1 MNWDDILAEQE
12 HLEHYGILGMKW
24 GVRRFETKNGH
35 LTEAGKKRYEK
46 GPSGIYEKIR
56 TGTAKP
62 AKSIAKK
69 IKLTKEE
76 VRSIYSKMLD
86 EKAVKREV
94 KKELKQTSK
103 SISRLKKAVNIGT
116 AIAGIGAV
124 TASGVLA
131 KKLTTAFPGMAVSA
145 ALANIVIAGAGQTL
159 LGTAVNYAGNKKA
172 ESILANNN
180 VKLSQIKIP
189 KKLSLE
195 EIEEIQKEEEKMK
208 HSIDYT
214 TNHLEHWGILGM
226 KWGVRRYQNKDG
238 SLTSEGRARY
248 KNLTDKKT
256 VKQVFKEKGE
266 NVTDADI
273 KEAILRNPNAKDVKK
288 YQHLFT
294 AQEIQS
300 MANQRNAIASMLNAE
315 HRISFERIQTY
326 KNFADILSTTVSA
339 IKSTAYLAKSIG
351 TGAEIVK
358 SLKNKDYIS
367 ALEYLSSLDGSGG
380 GKKKKDKKKDDSDN

>member
-46 GPSGIYEKIR
+46 GPSGLYEKIR

-76 VRSIYSKMLD
+76 ARSRYSKMLD

-103 SISRLKKAVNIGT
+103 SISRLKKAVGIGTAAVGIGT
-116 AIAGIGAV
+116 AIGSGIL
-124 TASGVLA
+124 T

-159 LGTAVNYAGNKKA
+159 LSTAVNYAGNKKA
-172 ESILANNN
+172 ESVLANNN
-180 VKLSQIKIP
+180 IKLSQIKIP

>member
-1 MNWDDILAEQE
+1 MNWDDIRNEQE
-12 HLEHYGILGMKW
+12 YLEHYGIKGMKW
-24 GVRRFETKNGH
+24 GIRRYQNKDGS
-35 LTEAGKKRYEK
+35 LTEAGEKRYGK
-46 GPSGIYEKIR
+46 GPSGVYEKIR
-56 TGTAKP
+56 TGTLKP
-62 AKSIAKK
+62 TKSIAKK

-76 VRSIYSKMLD
+76 ARSRYSEML
-86 EKAVKREV
+86 EKKAIEKEV

-103 SISRLKKAVNIGT
+103 SISRLKKAVGIGT
-116 AIAGIGAV
+116 AVAGVGAV
-124 TASGVLA
+124 LASSALA
-131 KKLTTAFPGMAVSA
+131 KKLTTAFPGMTTSV
-145 ALANIVIAGAGQTL
+145 ALANIIIAGAGQTL
-159 LGTAVNYAGNKKA
+159 LSTAINYAGNKKA

-180 VKLSQIKIP
+180 IKLSQIKIP
-189 KKLSLE
+189 KRLSLE

-214 TNHLEHWGILGM
+214 TEHLEHHGILGM

-238 SLTSEGRARY
+238 SLTPEGRARY

-273 KEAILRNPNAKDVKK
+273 KEAILRNPNTKDVKK

-300 MANQRNAIASMLNAE
+300 MANKRNAIASMRNAE
-315 HRISFERIQTY
+315 HRIMFEKIQTY
-326 KNFADILSTTVSA
+326 KNFADILLTTVSV

-351 TGAEIVK
+351 TGAEIVE

-367 ALEYLSSLDGSGG
+367 ALEYLSSLDGSSG
-380 GKKKKDKKKDDSDN
+380 GKKKKKKEDSNN

>member
-76 VRSIYSKMLD
+76 ARSRYSKMLE

-116 AIAGIGAV
+116 AIAGTGAV
-124 TASGVLA
+124 IASGALT

-145 ALANIVIAGAGQTL
+145 AIANIVIAGAGQTL

-180 VKLSQIKIP
+180 IKLSQIKIP

-214 TNHLEHWGILGM
+214 ANHLEHWGVLGM

-266 NVTDADI
+266 SVTDADI
-273 KEAILRNPNAKDVKK
+273 KEAILKNPNAKDVKK

-315 HRISFERIQTY
+315 HRITFEKIQTY

>member
-76 VRSIYSKMLD
+76 ARSRYSKMLD

-103 SISRLKKAVNIGT
+103 SISRLKKAVGIGTAAVGIGT
-116 AIAGIGAV
+116 AIG
-124 TASGVLA
+124 SGVLA

-214 TNHLEHWGILGM
+214 TNHLEHWGVLGM

-256 VKQVFKEKGE
+256 IKQVFKEKGE
-266 NVTDADI
+266 NITDADI

>member
-76 VRSIYSKMLD
+76 ARSRYSKMLE

-116 AIAGIGAV
+116 AIAGTGAV
-124 TASGVLA
+124 IASGALT

-145 ALANIVIAGAGQTL
+145 AIANIVIAGAGQTL

-180 VKLSQIKIP
+180 IKLSQIKIP

-214 TNHLEHWGILGM
+214 ANHLEHWGVLGM

-266 NVTDADI
+266 SVTDADI
-273 KEAILRNPNAKDVKK
+273 KEAILKNPNAKDVKK

-315 HRISFERIQTY
+315 HRITFEKIQTY

-367 ALEYLSSLDGSGG
+367 ALEYLSSL
-380 GKKKKDKKKDDSDN
+380 KRMVTNA

>member
-76 VRSIYSKMLD
+76 ARSRYSKMLD

-124 TASGVLA
+124 TASGILT
-131 KKLTTAFPGMAVSA
+131 KKLTAAFPGMTVSA

-159 LGTAVNYAGNKKA
+159 LSTAVNYAGNKKA
-172 ESILANNN
+172 ESVLANNN
-180 VKLSQIKIP
+180 IKLSQIKIP

-214 TNHLEHWGILGM
+214 ANHLEHWGVLGM

>member
-76 VRSIYSKMLD
+76 VRSRYSKMLD

>member
-1 MNWDDILAEQE
+1 MNCDDILAEQE

-76 VRSIYSKMLD
+76 ARSRYSKMLD

-103 SISRLKKAVNIGT
+103 SISRLKKAVGIGT
-116 AIAGIGAV
+116 AIAGIGTV
-124 TASGVLA
+124 TASSILT

-180 VKLSQIKIP
+180 IKLSQIKIP

-214 TNHLEHWGILGM
+214 TNHLEHWGVLGM

-266 NVTDADI
+266 NITDADI

>member
-1 MNWDDILAEQE
+1 MNRDDILAEQE
-12 HLEHYGILGMKW
+12 HLEHYGIKGMKW
-24 GVRRFETKNGH
+24 GVRRFESKDGH

-46 GPSGIYEKIR
+46 GPSGLYEKIR

-76 VRSIYSKMLD
+76 ARSRYSKMLN
-86 EKAVKREV
+86 EKAVEKEV

-116 AIAGIGAV
+116 AIAGSGAV
-124 TASGVLA
+124 IASGALTA
-131 KKLTTAFPGMAVSA
+131 KLTTAFPGMAVSA

-159 LGTAVNYAGNKKA
+159 LSTAINYAGNKKA

-214 TNHLEHWGILGM
+214 ANHLEHWGILGM

-266 NVTDADI
+266 NITDSDI

>member
-12 HLEHYGILGMKW
+12 YLEHYGILGMKW

-46 GPSGIYEKIR
+46 GPSGVYEKIR

-76 VRSIYSKMLD
+76 ARSRYSKMLE

-116 AIAGIGAV
+116 AIAGTGAV
-124 TASGVLA
+124 IASGALT

-145 ALANIVIAGAGQTL
+145 AIANIVIAGAGQTL

-180 VKLSQIKIP
+180 IKLSQIKIP

-214 TNHLEHWGILGM
+214 ANHLEH
-226 KWGVRRYQNKDG
+226 
-238 SLTSEGRARY
+238 
-248 KNLTDKKT
+248 
-256 VKQVFKEKGE
+256 
-266 NVTDADI
+266 
-273 KEAILRNPNAKDVKK
+273 
-288 YQHLFT
+288 
-294 AQEIQS
+294 
-300 MANQRNAIASMLNAE
+300 
-315 HRISFERIQTY
+315 
-326 KNFADILSTTVSA
+326 
-339 IKSTAYLAKSIG
+339 
-351 TGAEIVK
+351 
-358 SLKNKDYIS
+358 
-367 ALEYLSSLDGSGG
+367 
-380 GKKKKDKKKDDSDN
+380 

>member
-1 MNWDDILAEQE
+1 
-12 HLEHYGILGMKW
+12 
-24 GVRRFETKNGH
+24 
-35 LTEAGKKRYEK
+35 
-46 GPSGIYEKIR
+46 
-56 TGTAKP
+56 
-62 AKSIAKK
+62 
-69 IKLTKEE
+69 
-76 VRSIYSKMLD
+76 MLD
-86 EKAVKREV
+86 ERAIKREV

-103 SISRLKKAVNIGT
+103 SISRLKKAVGIGT
-116 AIAGIGAV
+116 AAAGIGSAI
-124 TASGVLA
+124 ASGVLV

-145 ALANIVIAGAGQTL
+145 ALANIIITGAGQTL
-159 LGTAVNYAGNKKA
+159 LGSAVNYAGNKKA
-172 ESILANNN
+172 ESILAKNN

-195 EIEEIQKEEEKMK
+195 EIEEIQKEEEKMN

-214 TNHLEHWGILGM
+214 DNHLEHWGVLGM

-294 AQEIQS
+294 AQEIQA

-315 HRISFERIQTY
+315 HRISFEKIQTY

-339 IKSTAYLAKSIG
+339 IKSTAYLTRSIG

-380 GKKKKDKKKDDSDN
+380 GKKKKDKKKEDSDN

>member
-76 VRSIYSKMLD
+76 ARSRYSKMLD

-103 SISRLKKAVNIGT
+103 SISRLKKAVGIGTAAVGIGT
-116 AIAGIGAV
+116 AIG
-124 TASGVLA
+124 SGVLA

-214 TNHLEHWGILGM
+214 TNHLEHWGVLGM

-266 NVTDADI
+266 NITDADI

-380 GKKKKDKKKDDSDN
+380 GKKKKDKKKDDSDS